1 MISLSKNQYICIM
14 YNNTIQQINMTEN
27 EIEINQ
33 AFIKKGIEMSLINA
47 DNMETGFISGQVCNR
62 LDNQEM
68 IEIVAALRSITQ
80 SIGELFEERNTIPNQ
95 VQSGLI
101 FQFFFDRAVEI
112 FFKQFNGIET
122 DSVMFNVQDAF
133 DYYEP
138 DLPYN
143 VQQILSNRVG
153 NIAAL
158 TSKLWRVMEN
168 SGVFDTPFNVWFS
181 NYLSVATTL
190 GLRFAQEIDFD
201 DESELNAFLNLD

>member
-1 MISLSKNQYICIM
+1 
-14 YNNTIQQINMTEN
+14 MTEN

-62 LDNQEM
+62 LDNKKM

-122 DSVMFNVQDAF
+122 DSVTFNVQDTF

-181 NYLSVATTL
+181 NYLSVTTTL

-201 DESELNAFLNLD
+201 DEGELNAFLNLD

>member
-1 MISLSKNQYICIM
+1 M
-14 YNNTIQQINMTEN
+14 
-27 EIEINQ
+27 
-33 AFIKKGIEMSLINA
+33 
-47 DNMETGFISGQVCNR
+47 
-62 LDNQEM
+62 
-68 IEIVAALRSITQ
+68 
-80 SIGELFEERNTIPNQ
+80 
-95 VQSGLI
+95 I

-122 DSVMFNVQDAF
+122 DSVTFNVQDAF

>member
-1 MISLSKNQYICIM
+1 M
-14 YNNTIQQINMTEN
+14 YNNTIQPINMAEN

-33 AFIKKGIEMSLINA
+33 AFIRKGIDMSMVSAENL
-47 DNMETGFISGQVCNR
+47 ETGFISRHFCNH
-62 LDNQEM
+62 LDKQEM
-68 IEIVAALRSITQ
+68 IEIATALRSITLT
-80 SIGELFEERNTIPNQ
+80 IGKLLEERNIIPNQ

-112 FFKQFNGIET
+112 FYKQLNCIET
-122 DSVMFNVQDAF
+122 DSVSFNIQDVF

-143 VQQILSNRVG
+143 VQQILTNRVG

-158 TSKLWRVMEN
+158 TSKLWSFME
-168 SGVFDTPFNVWFS
+168 STGVFATPINVWFS
-181 NYLSVATTL
+181 NFLSVATTI

-201 DESELNAFLNLD
+201 DESELNAFLNID